1 MSRNAYRSAY
11 LIERL
16 PMRGKPGLRA
26 KVATAMDRLCVA
38 LQKDSRLRP
47 HDSVRGFF
55 KKLNH
60 VEKGQ

>member
-1 MSRNAYRSAY
+1 MSRHAYRSAY

-16 PMRGKPGLRA
+16 PVRGRPGLRA
-26 KVATAMDRLCVA
+26 KVGTAMDRLCAA

-47 HDSVRGFF
+47 YDSIRGYY
-55 KKLNH
+55 KKLKH

>member
-1 MSRNAYRSAY
+1 MSRHAYRSAY

-16 PMRGKPGLRA
+16 PVRGKPGLRA

-47 HDSVRGFF
+47 HDSIRGYY
-55 KKLNH
+55 KKLKH
-60 VEKGQ
+60 VEKGK